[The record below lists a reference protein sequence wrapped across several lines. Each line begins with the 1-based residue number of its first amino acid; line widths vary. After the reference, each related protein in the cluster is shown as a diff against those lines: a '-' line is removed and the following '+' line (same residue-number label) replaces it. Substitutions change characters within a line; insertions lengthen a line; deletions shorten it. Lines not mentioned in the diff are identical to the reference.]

1 MYRLPYVGKRIVP
14 GTLWR
19 CKVIKKICHTFEGVY
34 MNQKKISRSKEDYLK
49 AVYVAIKK
57 HGSCRNMDVS
67 KYLGVSKSS
76 ACIALKKLEQEGF
89 VVKDDWRILLTD
101 KGQEIGCK
109 LYEKDNF
116 FADWFMEIG
125 VSEAV
130 ALKDACRIEHAIS
143 EETYSKIRTYLD
155 KTEKRQAVAT

>member
-1 MYRLPYVGKRIVP
+1 
-14 GTLWR
+14 
-19 CKVIKKICHTFEGVY
+19 
-34 MNQKKISRSKEDYLK
+34 MNQKKISRAKEDYLK

-67 KYLGVSKSS
+67 KYLGVSKSGT
-76 ACIALKKLEQEGF
+76 CIAIKKLEQDGF

-109 LYEKDNF
+109 LYEKDHF
-116 FADWFMEIG
+116 FADWFREIG
-125 VSEAV
+125 VSEDI

-143 EETYSKIRTYLD
+143 EETYVKIRNYVGIVYD
-155 KTEKRQAVAT
+155 SSIAEKVLMHWDEVMKSREEESNSCMKEEGCSE

>member
-1 MYRLPYVGKRIVP
+1 
-14 GTLWR
+14 
-19 CKVIKKICHTFEGVY
+19 

-76 ACIALKKLEQEGF
+76 ACIAIKKLEQGGF
-89 VVKDDWRILLTD
+89 VAKDDWRILLTE
-101 KGQEIGCK
+101 KGQEIGRK

-116 FADWFMEIG
+116 FADWFREIG
-125 VSEAV
+125 VSEDI

-143 EETYSKIRTYLD
+143 EETYNKIRKYLD
-155 KTEKRQAVAT
+155 NTEKTQIMAI

>member
-1 MYRLPYVGKRIVP
+1 
-14 GTLWR
+14 
-19 CKVIKKICHTFEGVY
+19 
-34 MNQKKISRSKEDYLK
+34 MNPRKISRSKEDYLK

-67 KYLGVSKSS
+67 KQLGVSKSS
-76 ACIALKKLEQEGF
+76 TCIAIKKLEQEGF

-116 FADWFMEIG
+116 FVDWFRKIG
-125 VSEAV
+125 VSEEI
-130 ALKDACRIEHAIS
+130 ALNDACRIEHAIS
-143 EETYSKIRTYLD
+143 EETYVKIKNYLNEIGRL
-155 KTEKRQAVAT
+155 KAIAT